1 MPPVGSVTA
10 QNTLAADTAMKA
22 VNPSKPDAA
31 LSSEQKLF
39 DFISRVQ
46 AEAHGAGGKGSHISN
61 PVALSGEAL
70 NALKAYLD
78 RANKLE
84 DMWGRR
90 VKSMSDSDSVLLMP
104 QGSNGAAGDVSA
116 SLHSGPASAPFDPV
130 AGIGQRSDGGA
141 VESIEGNVTD
151 AELDKVISALSVIL
165 QHGAETAMIT
175 TATSNI
181 GKSVSTLIRGT

>member
-1 MPPVGSVTA
+1 MAPVGSVTA
-10 QNTLAADTAMKA
+10 QNTLAADTVIKA
-22 VNPSKPDAA
+22 VNPSRPDAA

-61 PVALSGEAL
+61 PVALSGEAM
-70 NALKAYLD
+70 NALKAYLE

-84 DMWGRR
+84 EIWGRK
-90 VKSMSDSDSVLLMP
+90 VSSMKDSDSVLLLP
-104 QGSNGAAGDVSA
+104 QGNNGAARDLDA
-116 SLHSGPASAPFDPV
+116 SLHSGPASAPFDSV
-130 AGIGQRSDGGA
+130 AGIEQRADGGG

-181 GKSVSTLIRGT
+181 GKSVSTLIRGS